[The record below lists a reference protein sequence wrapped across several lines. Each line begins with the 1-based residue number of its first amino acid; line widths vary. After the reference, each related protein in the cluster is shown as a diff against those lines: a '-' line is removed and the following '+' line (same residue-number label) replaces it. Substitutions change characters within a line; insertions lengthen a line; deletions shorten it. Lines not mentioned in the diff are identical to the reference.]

1 MAATLARL
9 NLPRPARLVRAADD
23 AAFQFSIV
31 RGESPTQYQPNG
43 RTIRVQGWER
53 HPIVA
58 ACVRAIVDIVGAVP
72 LEVYRQTP
80 DGEAVILEQH
90 PALALLTAPRAQ
102 MTQRRLMALTATHFQ
117 LYGNAFWVLER
128 AGRRVIGLRLVHPE
142 DIVFAYLGPDL
153 EVARFDWRDR
163 NGVIHQ
169 TEIGDILHFADL
181 SGADW
186 LFGYP
191 RAAAALKD
199 ILADSEA
206 SEYVRQVVSND
217 GGPATLI
224 GVPEAVRQEEARA
237 AEDRWH
243 ERTVERG
250 GRGRL
255 RIVPGLGTV
264 TRLGFDLREL
274 EFPDARR
281 IANERI
287 CAVFGVDPRIIGL
300 SSAQGKG
307 GMSSGKEF
315 QEARFRL
322 IQQAVVPLMGALEA
336 QLNLWLMPE
345 FGDVYVR
352 FSPDG
357 LSDLT
362 EDETATS
369 TRVLAEVAAK
379 VRTVEEARKAVG
391 LEDLPPADHLVA
403 TSASYL
409 PMAEAIVDT
418 SVPTVPPSSMP
429 PAPPQLAAGASPEPD
444 PDPARAPATR
454 ALLRSVLLTPTQ
466 RALLWRAF
474 DEEAAR
480 REPALADA
488 ARSQFQREQVGME
501 ALLLSAHRAGEPAAD
516 SLLQRFLR
524 RVKALY
530 TGTAAPVPAQWRGLA
545 EPPIRDALM
554 SAAQEM
560 AVAIGAD
567 FHLEVPSL
575 EAAITDRVNRL
586 AEGVSQTTYE
596 AIQAAVIAGREQQ
609 LGVREIAALIDDT
622 AFGGIAADRSL
633 TIARTE
639 TIGAL
644 NAGNYLAAQQS
655 GVLKYK
661 AWLGQG
667 DQRMR
672 ASHADLDSYFAG
684 GRHRL
689 PLDAPFANGLQH
701 PGDQMGT
708 AEEVVNCRCTL
719 LYYADTGEEVG

>member
-1 MAATLARL
+1 MANALTRLA
-9 NLPRPARLVRAADD
+9 LPRPERLTRSLDD
-23 AAFQFSIV
+23 QAFQFSII
-31 RGESPTQYQPNG
+31 RGESPTQYQPTG
-43 RTIRVQGWER
+43 KTIRVQGWER
-53 HPIVA
+53 HPIVS
-58 ACVRAIVDIVGAVP
+58 ACVRAVVDIVGAVP
-72 LEVYRQTP
+72 LEVYRKGP
-80 DGEAVILEQH
+80 DGVEVVLESH
-90 PALALLTAPRAQ
+90 PALDLLMAPHVQ

-117 LYGNAFWVLER
+117 LYGNAFWVLVR
-128 AGRRVIGLRLVHPE
+128 SGRRVIGIQLVHPE
-142 DIVFAYLGPDL
+142 NIVFAYLGTPDL
-153 EVARFDWRDR
+153 EIARVDWRDR

-169 TEIGDILHFADL
+169 SPIADVVHFADL
-181 SGADW
+181 SGSDW

-191 RAAAALKD
+191 RAASALKD

-217 GGPATLI
+217 GGPATLL
-224 GVPEAVRQEEARA
+224 GVAETVRQDEARA
-237 AEDRWH
+237 AEERWH

-250 GRGRL
+250 ERGRL
-255 RIVPGLGTV
+255 RIMPGLGTV
-264 TRLGFDLREL
+264 TRLGFDLQEL

-300 SSAQGKG
+300 SSGATRG

-357 LSDLT
+357 LADLT
-362 EDETATS
+362 EDEGSTS

-379 VRTVEEARKAVG
+379 VRTVEEARAVVG
-391 LEDLPPADHLVA
+391 LGDLSPADHLVA
-403 TSASYL
+403 
-409 PMAEAIVDT
+409 
-418 SVPTVPPSSMP
+418 
-429 PAPPQLAAGASPEPD
+429 AGASYVTVADAEAAPPVPPVLPAPAEPMAL
-444 PDPARAPATR
+444 PAGDPAADEPPTR
-454 ALLRSVLLTPTQ
+454 ALLRSVLLTTTQ
-466 RALLWRAF
+466 RAVLWRAF

-488 ARSQFQREQVGME
+488 ARQQFAREQVGME
-501 ALLLSAHRAGEPAAD
+501 ALLLSAHRADAPVDPPAD
-516 SLLQRFLR
+516 DGLLARFLR

-530 TGTAAPVPAQWRGLA
+530 VGEAAPVPAQWRGLA
-545 EPPIRDALM
+545 EPPIRDALT
-554 SAAQEM
+554 SAAQDL
-560 AVAIGAD
+560 AASIGAD
-567 FHLEVPSL
+567 FHLEVPAL

-586 AEGVSQTTYE
+586 AGGVTQTTYE

-609 LGVREIAALIDDT
+609 LSVRQIAALIDET
-622 AFGGIAADRSL
+622 AFGGTASDRAL

-639 TIGAL
+639 TVGAL

-667 DQRMR
+667 DARMR
-672 ASHADLDSYFAG
+672 PSHADLDSYFAG

-689 PLDAPFANGLQH
+689 PIDAPFANGLQY
-701 PGDQMGT
+701 PGDQSG
-708 AEEVVNCRCTL
+708 AADEVINCRCTL
-719 LYYADTGEEVG
+719 LYYALNEGEA